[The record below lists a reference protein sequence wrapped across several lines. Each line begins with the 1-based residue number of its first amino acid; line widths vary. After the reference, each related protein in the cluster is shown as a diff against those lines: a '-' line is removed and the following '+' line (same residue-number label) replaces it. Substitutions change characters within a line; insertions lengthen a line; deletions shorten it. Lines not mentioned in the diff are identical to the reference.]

1 MGDWNEITGVLS
13 HKTGST
19 PVLQGSRLSPFTSLK
34 WQGLLTARYLS
45 IVEAITKK
53 MEQHMLILSSVKE
66 IKMQ

>member
-1 MGDWNEITGVLS
+1 MRLQVCYLTKQDQLLFY
-13 HKTGST
+13 K
-19 PVLQGSRLSPFTSLK
+19 VLQALVSPFTSLK
-34 WQGLLTARYLS
+34 WLGLHTARYLS